1 MGQVTG
7 KEEQI
12 EISLT
17 KDSYFFN
24 NSLHVL
30 RKHWCNLNSL
40 SPITKQQL
48 CI

>member
-1 MGQVTG
+1 MGQVSG

-12 EISLT
+12 EISVT

-24 NSLHVL
+24 NSLHVI

-48 CI
+48 CM